1 VPAALVAPVRGLA
14 AKSRLIYELALRWL
28 TNPAEAEPWLS
39 SFMFVF
45 TLAILTWVLSYAS
58 SWFVFRS
65 HWVWGAVVPAGAACL
80 VSIYYAPPQLVLY
93 FILYCLFALLL
104 IVRMHVYTRQQT
116 WRKEEVNYNLDVDLT
131 FLRDGMVVSILAL
144 FLAWTIPVAAR
155 NPRVADF
162 WASFQEPGEKVRTLW
177 NRFFTSLNY
186 RGRSTLV
193 EFGRTMVLGG
203 GVNLAN
209 IPVLEV
215 QATEP
220 HYWQAVSY
228 DTYTGSS
235 WVNTDTSE
243 VVLVANSRSI
253 NPVPYMAQRE
263 FTYTV
268 RMLEP
273 GENLLFFAEQP
284 LDSSLSA
291 RASLTYVPGAP
302 RPQAA
307 DVSMLS
313 ALRTLGRNQSYTLA
327 SLISGATARQLRAA
341 SDEYPAW
348 VMERYLQLPARLP
361 RRVRTLSHELII
373 GASTPYDK
381 AEAIQ
386 NYLRRITYDQHITAP
401 PPGEDAVDW
410 FLFEN
415 RRGYCDYYAS
425 AMAVLCRASG
435 IPARIAQGYAP
446 GEYNPGSRIYQVR
459 QLDAHAWAEVYFPGY
474 GWISFEPTSS
484 EPLLVRAQEGE
495 APLLPGPV
503 VPPGTERTE
512 DEDKFGPDEGVA
524 EGEDIVD
531 ITIAQARPWYTR
543 LLRLALVL
551 LAMWIIGLLVF
562 VAWWHFSL
570 RGLGAAASVYEQ
582 MRRLGGL
589 VGVPHHMFQ
598 TPVEYGESLVA
609 KLVEGGQE
617 VRHLIALYVK
627 QRFSQQ
633 GLSEIQERELRER
646 WPTLR
651 SLMWRQALTPR
662 WPKRKA
668 RTPGCVPTAS
678 LRPPTSLN

>member
-1 VPAALVAPVRGLA
+1 
-14 AKSRLIYELALRWL
+14 
-28 TNPAEAEPWLS
+28 
-39 SFMFVF
+39 
-45 TLAILTWVLSYAS
+45 
-58 SWFVFRS
+58 
-65 HWVWGAVVPAGAACL
+65 
-80 VSIYYAPPQLVLY
+80 
-93 FILYCLFALLL
+93 
-104 IVRMHVYTRQQT
+104 
-116 WRKEEVNYNLDVDLT
+116 
-131 FLRDGMVVSILAL
+131 
-144 FLAWTIPVAAR
+144 
-155 NPRVADF
+155 
-162 WASFQEPGEKVRTLW
+162 
-177 NRFFTSLNY
+177 
-186 RGRSTLV
+186 
-193 EFGRTMVLGG
+193 
-203 GVNLAN
+203 
-209 IPVLEV
+209 
-215 QATEP
+215 
-220 HYWQAVSY
+220 
-228 DTYTGSS
+228 
-235 WVNTDTSE
+235 
-243 VVLVANSRSI
+243 
-253 NPVPYMAQRE
+253 MAQRE

-273 GENLLFFAEQP
+273 GENLLFFAGQP
-284 LDSSLSA
+284 VYSSLSARASLTYVPGSSRPQVLEPGEPLLFFAGQPFDSSLSA
-291 RASLTYVPGAP
+291 RASLTYVPGSS

-313 ALRTLGRNQSYTLA
+313 ALRTLGRNQSYTLV
-327 SLISGATARQLRAA
+327 SLISAATARQLRAA
-341 SDEYPAW
+341 SDEYPTW
-348 VMERYLQLPARLP
+348 VMERYLQLPAGLP

-386 NYLRRITYDQHITAP
+386 NYLRRITYDQYVTAP
-401 PPGEDAVDW
+401 PPGEDVVDW

-425 AMAVLCRASG
+425 AMVVLCRASG

-474 GWISFEPTSS
+474 GWIPFEPTSS
-484 EPLLVRAQEGE
+484 EPLLARAGEGE
-495 APLLPGPV
+495 SPLLPGPV
-503 VPPGTERTE
+503 LPPGTERTE

-543 LLRLALVL
+543 LLRLALVV
-551 LAMWIIGLLVF
+551 LAMWITALLVF

-570 RGLGAAASVYEQ
+570 RGLGTAASVYEQ

-589 VGVPHHMFQ
+589 MGVPHHMYQ

-633 GLSEIQERELRER
+633 GLREIEERELRER
-646 WPTLR
+646 WPKLR
-651 SLMWRQALTPR
+651 FLMWRQALTLR

-668 RTPGCVPTAS
+668 RTPGWVPTAS